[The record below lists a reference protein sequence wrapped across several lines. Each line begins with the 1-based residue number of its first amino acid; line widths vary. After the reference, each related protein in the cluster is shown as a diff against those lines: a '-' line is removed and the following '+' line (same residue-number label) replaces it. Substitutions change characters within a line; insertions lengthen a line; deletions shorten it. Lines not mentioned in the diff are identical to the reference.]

1 MVLHS
6 MSGYRLVIGTI
17 YESVMIRFILA
28 LPLLLLF
35 AMIMVQL
42 RIILWPY
49 FYMYGWLAPWIFGGS
64 IVLLIVLQLI
74 FPSKEEDEDV

>member
-1 MVLHS
+1 
-6 MSGYRLVIGTI
+6 
-17 YESVMIRFILA
+17 MIRFILA

-49 FYMYGWLAPWIFGGS
+49 FYTYGWLAPWIFGGS
-64 IVLLIVLQLI
+64 IVLLIVLQLV
-74 FPSKEEDEDV
+74 FPSKEEDDE